1 MFFSSFLLSLWA
13 GDDLSDGKPLG
24 RVSRFGSPQP
34 FSPLS
39 SSLLSSPFLSSS
51 LLSPFLFFS
60 FSCALYRGAQERLL
74 QFPAVA
80 AAAVAR
86 PGHWC
91 ATPCGAVLS
100 GTVSRGRP
108 FCHFGGWGWG
118 ARASENSSGY
128 GCQDASWTEADPKR
142 RKASPPPLL
151 GQSCF
156 DCLNNGKGA
165 SEGRGRS
172 PTATMVGHI
181 RSSRHDIFLRDVCRA
196 DVLIPFLTPAC
207 WRPFCPILAG
217 DRYALLRTLIFR
229 VRSTSARRVR
239 FS

>member
-1 MFFSSFLLSLWA
+1 MFVFLSFFSLTLFLSLSLWA
-13 GDDLSDGKPLG
+13 GDDLGDDRPLG
-24 RVSRFGSPQP
+24 RVSRLGSPQP
-34 FSPLS
+34 FSLFS
-39 SSLLSSPFLSSS
+39 FSFFSSPFLSS
-51 LLSPFLFFS
+51 PLFFS
-60 FSCALYRGAQERLL
+60 PPSFLFSFFSCALYRGAQERLL

-86 PGHWC
+86 PGPWC

-142 RKASPPPLL
+142 RMASPPPLL

-156 DCLNNGKGA
+156 DCLNDGKGA

-181 RSSRHDIFLRDVCRA
+181 HSTCR
-196 DVLIPFLTPAC
+196 
-207 WRPFCPILAG
+207 G
-217 DRYALLRTLIFR
+217 
-229 VRSTSARRVR
+229 
-239 FS
+239 